1 MDKLCSFVE
10 IFHLTERGFYSDAA
24 SPTWSE
30 PSRKLRE
37 IFTQLESD
45 RKFNLTQKIITSRP
59 QMILAMFKI
68 YFAKYFRTTNQ
79 PDEAET
85 IRLIKD
91 LKAVEDPS
99 RVLYHVLKRLAVHVN
114 LIVNYSDLNGHTL
127 LEMVLL
133 FEGLILGRV
142 RTGFSLNFDR
152 YVNNC
157 QTMFGL
163 SDEFFRAQHT
173 MIDKLL
179 SLKSHTQSSLP
190 ATLRGRYKFANYLV
204 RVYNGEKSP
213 SSSSFQFEIDERTRA
228 LDVLN
233 KARIEFAWS
242 DLELA
247 RQGLFEVAED
257 SAEDSNNKSEP
268 SRIER
273 VLPAHSILINSLAHW
288 RRFVLVTKTNYFLDV
303 PKSDKNF
310 FDSCLSLTLCDKCLM

>member
-10 IFHLTERGFYSDAA
+10 IFHLTERGFYSDAV
-24 SPTWSE
+24 SPTSSE

-45 RKFNLTQKIITSRP
+45 RKFNLNQKIMTSP

-68 YFAKYFRTTNQ
+68 YFSKYFRTNQ
-79 PDEAET
+79 PDETET

-114 LIVNYSDLNGHTL
+114 LIVKYSDLNGHTL

-133 FEGLILGRV
+133 FEGLMLGRV
-142 RTGFSLNFDR
+142 QTGFSLNFDR

-157 QTMFGL
+157 QTIFGL

-179 SLKSHTQSSLP
+179 SLKSQTQSSSLSV
-190 ATLRGRYKFANYLV
+190 TLRGRYKFANYLV
-204 RVYNGEKSP
+204 RVYNEEKSP
-213 SSSSFQFEIDERTRA
+213 SSSSFQFEIDEKTRT

-233 KARIEFAWS
+233 KARVEFAWS
-242 DLELA
+242 DLEFA
-247 RQGLFEVAED
+247 RHGLFEVAED
-257 SAEDSNNKSEP
+257 SADSNNKSEP
-268 SRIER
+268 RIER
-273 VLPAHSILINSLAHW
+273 TLPADSILINSLAHW
-288 RRFVLVTKTNYFLDV
+288 RRFVLVTKANYFLDV